1 MGNSIGKVQTTISVG
16 GGVLGTG
23 NSSCEIQTKF
33 HNASASAKS
42 SHEVGTASASA
53 AIPIGKKMTLTP
65 EVSGLVGKNAVG
77 FGGSLKLSKQL
88 NPKLS
93 INYGIGFDN
102 KKFTGESNNK
112 VFSYGD
118 AQYTPNQCEEEL
130 WQTGD
135 FEAETELKMN
145 TSSSQRKTTGYL
157 TAGAKYQVNP
167 KLSFNGGLQVGLTN
181 VKGPSVQ
188 VIDDTTGKYVTSGA
202 KLEYTNIGEDWW
214 DYAYVGD
221 TVIEQRTTHLEQS
234 AEINGNTINGA
245 VKGGAEYQINKH
257 LAAGVQGQL
266 GIGQHSDSFLGANLK
281 VKF

>member
-1 MGNSIGKVQTTISVG
+1 MGNSIGKVQTTVSVG

-23 NSSCEIQTKF
+23 NSSSEIQTNYG
-33 HNASASAKS
+33 NASAAAKS
-42 SHEVGTASASA
+42 THEVGTASASV

-77 FGGSLKLSKQL
+77 FGGSLELSKQL

-102 KKFTGESNNK
+102 KKFTGESGQNEITIVDEQTTGNA
-112 VFSYGD
+112 GED
-118 AQYTPNQCEEEL
+118 EL
-130 WQTGD
+130 WQTGG
-135 FEAETELKMN
+135 FHEQTEVIMN
-145 TSSSQRKTTGYL
+145 TSNSQRKTTGYL

-181 VKGPSVQ
+181 VKGPSAQ
-188 VIDDTTGKYVTSGA
+188 VIADTAGEYVTSGK
-202 KLEYTNIGEDWW
+202 KLEYVNIGEDWW
-214 DYAYVGD
+214 DYAYVGK
-221 TVIEQRTTHLEQS
+221 VVKEQRTTHLEQS